1 MADWISSILIRSRI
15 RRSFHLRSGA
25 YRWFINI
32 AHREIGVSM
41 LNVEEGGMAAARFW
55 SMDVL
60 FMVQCLGHG
69 GRGGQ
74 GAARVLGQGCRILVV
89 MLTSY

>member
-1 MADWISSILIRSRI
+1 
-15 RRSFHLRSGA
+15 
-25 YRWFINI
+25 
-32 AHREIGVSM
+32 M